1 VITVI
6 AGDELLEPRAL
17 NRAEH
22 GRHVVELPG
31 QRQRRGRDVH
41 ARMLAAAAPRAG
53 MRQQHYAQYRRGSAA
68 GAQELLEQVGWLV
81 QLDARGPAAAVADA
95 AMCDEIAEPVELLE
109 APGVSIGVD
118 GRVEVLALDR
128 HHTWRPDQ
136 QVVDLATPVAVAA
149 QQNPVIA
156 ECMAEFRDDLL
167 LAGHS
172 GGEPFFKVIPSLRL
186 AWPGRQHRSRRRGEP
201 LQFDDRERGA

>member
-1 VITVI
+1 
-6 AGDELLEPRAL
+6 
-17 NRAEH
+17 
-22 GRHVVELPG
+22 
-31 QRQRRGRDVH
+31 
-41 ARMLAAAAPRAG
+41 
-53 MRQQHYAQYRRGSAA
+53 MRQQHYAQDRRGFAP

-95 AMCDEIAEPVELLE
+95 AMCDEVAEPVELLE
-109 APGVSIGVD
+109 APGVSIAVD

-128 HHTWRPDQ
+128 HHARRPDQ

-172 GGEPFFKVIPSLRL
+172 SGEPFFKVIPSLRL
-186 AWPGRQHRSRRRGEP
+186 AWPGRRHRGRRWGEP
-201 LQFDDRERGA
+201 PQLDDRERGA